1 MDEKF
6 EHITRVTAEEARQL
20 PDRTDYARLDAMT
33 DEDIARAVAE
43 DPDACPVDADWSNAW
58 LTIPAGIQHRYLSV
72 DDDVVEWF
80 RDEAGDDYRIRMREV
95 LRAHMEAH
103 RKRPEESGAEPRI
116 NHVALKVADLEAA
129 TRFYE
134 NVFGFRQVKTGRS
147 RGHISRHL
155 TDGYVDL
162 ALMLYDSENDPE
174 AKLVGPGPAIHHF
187 GVAVA
192 DRQAV
197 LDRIRANGGEI
208 LSDPD
213 SDPDGGTV
221 KFRAPDGTIAEIA
234 DPGRYD
240 KMKGASG

>member
-1 MDEKF
+1 
-6 EHITRVTAEEARQL
+6 VT
-20 PDRTDYARLDAMT
+20 
-33 DEDIARAVAE
+33 
-43 DPDACPVDADWSNAW
+43 
-58 LTIPAGIQHRYLSV
+58 V

-80 RDEAGDDYRIRMREV
+80 RTEAGDDYRDRMREV
-95 LRAHMEAH
+95 LRAHIEAQ
-103 RKRPEESGAEPRI
+103 RDRPDGIGAGLRI
-116 NHVALKVADLEAA
+116 NHVALKVADLETA

-162 ALMLYDSENDPE
+162 ALMLYDSEDGPE

-192 DRQAV
+192 DRRAV

-208 LSDPD
+208 PSDPN
-213 SDPDGGTV
+213 SGTV

-234 DPGRYD
+234 DPDRYE
-240 KMKGASG
+240 KMKGAAG

>member
-1 MDEKF
+1 MSENK
-6 EHITRVTAEEARQL
+6 ENIVRVTLEEARAMKGE
-20 PDRTDYARLDAMT
+20 TDYARLDAMT

-43 DPDACPVDADWSNAW
+43 DLDAAPVDADWSNAW
-58 LTIPAGIQHRYLSV
+58 WTIPAGIQHRYLEV

-80 RDEAGDDYRIRMREV
+80 RNEAGDDYRDRMRDI
-95 LRAHMEAH
+95 LRAHMRAQREQADG
-103 RKRPEESGAEPRI
+103 GAAGPRI
-116 NHVALKVADLEAA
+116 NHVALKVADLDVAS
-129 TRFYE
+129 RFYE

-162 ALMLYDSENDPE
+162 ALMLYDSEDDPE

-192 DRQAV
+192 GRHQV

-213 SDPDGGTV
+213 SGTV
-221 KFRAPDGTIAEIA
+221 KFRSPDGTIAEIA
-234 DPGRYD
+234 DPDRYE
-240 KMKGASG
+240 KMKDTAG